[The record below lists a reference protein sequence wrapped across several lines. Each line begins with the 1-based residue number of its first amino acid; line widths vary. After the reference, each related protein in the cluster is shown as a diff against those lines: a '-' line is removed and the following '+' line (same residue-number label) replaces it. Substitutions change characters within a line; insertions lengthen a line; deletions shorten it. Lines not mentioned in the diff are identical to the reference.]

1 MAVSFSISNIT
12 ESSFRVSIRGTNTST
27 YRYIRIFAKETL
39 SGQTVHDN
47 KWIDSRGSNLSD
59 NITGLSANTSY
70 TVNVSYNST
79 NSANGAT
86 WVGGQ
91 TVRTESS
98 VTGGNV
104 T

>member
-12 ESSFRVSIRGTNTST
+12 SSSFRVNITGTNSST

-59 NITGLSANTSY
+59 TITGLSANTSY

-79 NSANGAT
+79 NSATGST
-86 WVGGQ
+86 GVGGQ
-91 TVRTESS
+91 TGT
-98 VTGGNV
+98 T
-104 T
+104 